1 MPRAAPR
8 SLASPTHTHQGLTR
22 GGECAPR
29 HPPVLGLSH
38 PISHGPC
45 RADGAGTLEPRGRK
59 GARRGCSRASEGCVG
74 QTRGGRG
81 FRCTPCTAAAAGSG
95 VQAVAEAEMEP
106 RRRGAEARCSQARAA
121 PDGQTG
127 HRTAAGARGG
137 RGARAVTVQ
146 QRHREQQ
153 EMQEVEHLQQHRE
166 VARAQY
172 SACKA
177 SLAAGMR
184 APTRDEVHL
193 HKAMAGWLRGRRVVP
208 YP

>member
-1 MPRAAPR
+1 VRAAPP
-8 SLASPTHTHQGLTR
+8 STL
-22 GGECAPR
+22 
-29 HPPVLGLSH
+29 VLGLSH

-59 GARRGCSRASEGCVG
+59 GARRGCSRTSTGCVD
-74 QTRGGRG
+74 QTRGSRG

-106 RRRGAEARCSQARAA
+106 RRRGAEARSQARAA
-121 PDGQTG
+121 PHGQTG
-127 HRTAAGARGG
+127 HRAAEGARGG
-137 RGARAVTVQ
+137 RGARAGTVQ

-153 EMQEVEHLQQHRE
+153 EMQEVKHLQQHRE

-193 HKAMAGWLRGRRVVP
+193 HKAIAGRLRGRRVVP